1 MQPKQPYPPPLTPR
15 QGDNAVIPKCDP
27 LSRSSHCPN
36 KPSRLLPSSPS
47 SQSSIPHAASLNT
60 GDSHSKH
67 PAKRMKL
74 GSKPIQAYTQVT
86 LSPPILRRHLRA
98 SNLRENHSMISI
110 ASSHRPRHK
119 WVRHPHH
126 FEVLDPTRFQRAREG
141 KERKLYGAEE
151 PRYASDRAGQARGS
165 RKKDWVRKK

>member
-1 MQPKQPYPPPLTPR
+1 MRLSPDVTHSHAPRTAQTSPPASFPPR
-15 QGDNAVIPKCDP
+15 PPRN
-27 LSRSSHCPN
+27 R
-36 KPSRLLPSSPS
+36 PS
-47 SQSSIPHAASLNT
+47 PHAASLNT

-119 WVRHPHH
+119 WVRHPHL
-126 FEVLDPTRFQRAREG
+126 FEVLDPTRFQQAREG
-141 KERKLYGAEE
+141 KERKLKGVEE
-151 PRYASDRAGQARGS
+151 PRYASDRAGQARGWR
-165 RKKDWVRKK
+165 RKNWVRKK